1 MRIVQ
6 VVNGLPPEYLGGTE
20 TYAATLAQELA
31 RQGHTVSVFARR
43 ENARQPEHAVETTTV
58 DQVEI
63 SRINHTRRQST
74 SFADSYRNDT
84 VATCFGQMLDRFKPD
99 IVHFQHLVYLST
111 TCVREATRR
120 QIPVVMTLHDY
131 WLICQR
137 GRFLKPDLSVCPGQT
152 DTGCAQCFHHVL
164 DPRMSVLYGWLKPL
178 LGQQSWL
185 RERARRWYG
194 KRAGSQSVSLAA
206 QQQIQARMA
215 HIRALCASVSLFLA
229 PSRFLREQFVAFG
242 IPPEKI
248 LFHECGLQTDA
259 IQPAPKAPVPR
270 KNRDKRPLTFGYI
283 GVVDPVK
290 GVHLL
295 VEAFQ
300 TLPAELRIYGG
311 EAAYAPYPDEK
322 GFRSRL
328 VNSPR
333 IRCMGRYE
341 QHELSRILAEVDVV
355 VVPSIWYEN
364 APLVIRE
371 AFLAHTP
378 VITADFGGMREWV
391 TDGVNGLLFE
401 PRNIDD
407 LRQKMRRF
415 VTEPDLV
422 ARLSQAFPA
431 VRSISTDAALLEQH
445 YRRLLH

>member
-63 SRINHTRRQST
+63 SRINNTRRQST

-152 DTGCAQCFHHVL
+152 DTGCAQCFHHLL

-259 IQPAPKAPVPR
+259 IRPAPKAPVPR

-322 GFRSRL
+322 GFRSQL

>member
-63 SRINHTRRQST
+63 SRINNTRRQST
-74 SFADSYRNDT
+74 SFADSYRNDS

>member
-63 SRINHTRRQST
+63 SRINNTRRQST

>member
-20 TYAATLAQELA
+20 TYAATLARELA
-31 RQGHTVSVFARR
+31 RQGHAVSVFARR
-43 ENARQPEHAVETTTV
+43 ENAQQPEYEVETTTT
-58 DQVEI
+58 DQVEL
-63 SRINHTRRQST
+63 SRINHTLRGST
-74 SFADSYRNDT
+74 SFADSYQNDT
-84 VATCFGQMLDRFKPD
+84 VAARFGQMLDRFQPD

-111 TCVREATRR
+111 TCVREAVQR

-137 GRFLKPDLSVCPGQT
+137 GRFLKPDLSVCSGQT
-152 DTGCAQCFHHVL
+152 DAGCAQCFHHLL
-164 DPRMSVLYGWLKPL
+164 DPKMSVLYGWLKPL

-206 QQQIQARMA
+206 RQQIQARMA
-215 HIRALCASVSLFLA
+215 HIRTLCESVSLFLA

-259 IQPAPKAPVPR
+259 IQPAPKALAPQKTR
-270 KNRDKRPLTFGYI
+270 GKRPIVFGYI

-290 GVHLL
+290 GVQLL

-300 TLPAELRIYGG
+300 TLPQAELRLYGG

-322 GFRSRL
+322 RFRSRL
-328 VNSPR
+328 ASSAR

-341 QHELSRILAEVDVV
+341 QHELGRILAEVDVV

-401 PRNIDD
+401 PRNIAD

-415 VTEPDLV
+415 ITEPTLV
-422 ARLSQAFPA
+422 ARLSRAFPA
-431 VRSISTDAALLEQH
+431 VRSIRADAALLARL
-445 YRRLLH
+445 YRRLL